1 MIRADHILSPWGRT
15 SREHYWITLIILGCS
30 VAGIWAIGSALG
42 SAPSLLLLALL
53 EIIYTVATVRRLH
66 DAGFSRW
73 WAVLYL
79 FPMSITWDLFEVQVG
94 MSTWQF
100 VDLSTAIKLIPALV
114 GLVSKTQNAPPTAL
128 ARIFR

>member
-1 MIRADHILSPWGRT
+1 
-15 SREHYWITLIILGCS
+15 
-30 VAGIWAIGSALG
+30 
-42 SAPSLLLLALL
+42 LLA
-53 EIIYTVATVRRLH
+53 IIYTVATLRRLH

-73 WAVLYL
+73 WVVFCL

-100 VDLSTAIKLIPALV
+100 VDLSTAIKLIPALI
-114 GLVSKTQNAPPTAL
+114 GLVSKTQGAPPSAL